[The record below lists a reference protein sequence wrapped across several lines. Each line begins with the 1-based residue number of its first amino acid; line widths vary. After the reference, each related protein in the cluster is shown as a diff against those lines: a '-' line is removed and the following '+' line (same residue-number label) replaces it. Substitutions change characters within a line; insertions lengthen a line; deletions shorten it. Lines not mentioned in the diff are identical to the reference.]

1 MVEYYLMSKDEG
13 VNRLPQIKSAKK
25 RVEVSAKYNLQ
36 NRANKSAMKTA
47 VRKLDEAI
55 AEKKDNTQE
64 IFRAAVSTVDK
75 VAAKGAIHKK
85 AANRKKA
92 QLARA
97 MQTA

>member
-1 MVEYYLMSKDEG
+1 MA
-13 VNRLPQIKSAKK
+13 NIKSALK
-25 RVEVSAKYNLQ
+25 RVKVSEKQNLR
-36 NRANKSAMKTA
+36 NRMEKSAMKTA
-47 VRKLDEAI
+47 IKKLDEAI

-64 IFRAAVSTVDK
+64 IFRDAVSTVDK

-97 MQTA
+97 MQNA

>member
-92 QLARA
+92 QLAHT
-97 MQTA
+97 MQNA